1 MKFILNCQ
9 QAEELGKKLNDY
21 STKLSDTTS
30 ELRLLKV
37 DGDFDW
43 AGTINLINSNINITA
58 DRMKNAQK
66 YIQLVVDKHTG
77 LQKTFE
83 YPTVVANDTV
93 KKTTPVEN
101 PIPVPQDPT
110 IKPSSSENQ
119 TDSTKA
125 TTINQKTSDTA
136 SSSETIV
143 PPSSTT
149 TSTSTTSPGI
159 TNASDYTTP
168 DGARHFTIPEGNGER
183 YTYMAWQAITS
194 PSSNQ
199 YRLREAAGMNFDD
212 EGFGRID
219 GRYVIAC
226 TTTFG
231 QVGEY
236 VDFKLE
242 DGTILKC
249 IIGDSKGGVNPQ
261 YNVSEWGHNNGKNV
275 VEFIVDKN
283 SWYNKKDNPGTPSNH
298 PEWNH
303 RVTEAY
309 VYGNYFTDRR
319 S

>member
-30 ELRLLKV
+30 ELQLLKV

-236 VDFKLE
+236 VDFKL
-242 DGTILKC
+242 
-249 IIGDSKGGVNPQ
+249 
-261 YNVSEWGHNNGKNV
+261 
-275 VEFIVDKN
+275 
-283 SWYNKKDNPGTPSNH
+283 
-298 PEWNH
+298 
-303 RVTEAY
+303 
-309 VYGNYFTDRR
+309 
-319 S
+319 

>member
-30 ELRLLKV
+30 ELQLLKV

-168 DGARHFTIPEGNGER
+168 DGASHCTIPEGNGER

>member
-30 ELRLLKV
+30 ELQLLKV

-261 YNVSEWGHNNGKNV
+261 NNVSEWGHNNGKNV

>member
-1 MKFILNCQ
+1 
-9 QAEELGKKLNDY
+9 
-21 STKLSDTTS
+21 
-30 ELRLLKV
+30 
-37 DGDFDW
+37 
-43 AGTINLINSNINITA
+43 
-58 DRMKNAQK
+58 MKNAQK

-275 VEFIVDKN
+275 VEFIVDEN

>member
-30 ELRLLKV
+30 ELQLLKV

-199 YRLREAAGMNFDD
+199 YRLRETAGMNFDD

-283 SWYNKKDNPGTPSNH
+283 SWYNKKDNPGTPNN
-298 PEWNH
+298 E
-303 RVTEAY
+303 V
-309 VYGNYFTDRR
+309 
-319 S
+319 

>member
-30 ELRLLKV
+30 ELQLLKV

-143 PPSSTT
+143 PHQLPRQHLQHPLVLLMQVIIQHQMVLDTLPFQRVMEKDIHT
-149 TSTSTTSPGI
+149 WLGKQLLHHHQI
-159 TNASDYTTP
+159 N
-168 DGARHFTIPEGNGER
+168 
-183 YTYMAWQAITS
+183 
-194 PSSNQ
+194 
-199 YRLREAAGMNFDD
+199 
-212 EGFGRID
+212 ID
-219 GRYVIAC
+219 
-226 TTTFG
+226 
-231 QVGEY
+231 
-236 VDFKLE
+236 
-242 DGTILKC
+242 
-249 IIGDSKGGVNPQ
+249 
-261 YNVSEWGHNNGKNV
+261 
-275 VEFIVDKN
+275 
-283 SWYNKKDNPGTPSNH
+283 
-298 PEWNH
+298 
-303 RVTEAY
+303 
-309 VYGNYFTDRR
+309 
-319 S
+319 

>member
-30 ELRLLKV
+30 ELQLLKV

-149 TSTSTTSPGI
+149 TSTSTTSPGLLMQVI
-159 TNASDYTTP
+159 IQHQMVLDTLPFQRVMEKDIHTWLGKQLLHHHQIN
-168 DGARHFTIPEGNGER
+168 
-183 YTYMAWQAITS
+183 
-194 PSSNQ
+194 
-199 YRLREAAGMNFDD
+199 
-212 EGFGRID
+212 ID
-219 GRYVIAC
+219 
-226 TTTFG
+226 
-231 QVGEY
+231 
-236 VDFKLE
+236 
-242 DGTILKC
+242 
-249 IIGDSKGGVNPQ
+249 
-261 YNVSEWGHNNGKNV
+261 
-275 VEFIVDKN
+275 
-283 SWYNKKDNPGTPSNH
+283 
-298 PEWNH
+298 
-303 RVTEAY
+303 
-309 VYGNYFTDRR
+309 
-319 S
+319 

>member
-1 MKFILNCQ
+1 MLFRS
-9 QAEELGKKLNDY
+9 EELGKKLNDY
-21 STKLSDTTS
+21 STKFSDTTS
-30 ELRLLKV
+30 ELQLLKV

>member
-30 ELRLLKV
+30 ELQLLKV

-149 TSTSTTSPGI
+149 TSTSTKSPGI

-199 YRLREAAGMNFDD
+199 YRLRETAGMNFDD

>member
-30 ELRLLKV
+30 ELQLLKV

-43 AGTINLINSNINITA
+43 AGTINLIYSNINITA

-199 YRLREAAGMNFDD
+199 YRLRETAGMNFDD

>member
-30 ELRLLKV
+30 ELQLLKV
-37 DGDFDW
+37 DGNFDW

-125 TTINQKTSDTA
+125 TIINQKTSDTA
-136 SSSETIV
+136 FSSETIV

-275 VEFIVDKN
+275 VEFIVDEN
-283 SWYNKKDNPGTPSNH
+283 SWYNKKDNPGTPSNQ
-298 PEWNH
+298 
-303 RVTEAY
+303 RVFQKS
-309 VYGNYFTDRR
+309 NL
-319 S
+319 

>member
-30 ELRLLKV
+30 ELQLLKV

-199 YRLREAAGMNFDD
+199 YRLRETAGMNFDD

-275 VEFIVDKN
+275 VEFIVDKK